1 MFGNK
6 KTKSPS
12 GETGP
17 AEDLVQVVEN
27 YAAQADAAADLA
39 EVDTRHLDQPTA
51 NPAAVATLNA
61 ERDRAARE
69 RITLDYERE
78 RVRERDEHNQ
88 LLEQIAQRR
97 HHARA
102 VGERSSRAVTEGLAD
117 ADEAS
122 AQLATI
128 REFEAESSPAAAS
141 TWLTRASRVWRRE
154 EFAYALVGSALSAMG
169 IAALVMVTGL
179 PWWGAALVAAAVEVV
194 LTVRVI
200 RLIGQR
206 AALAERHKGR
216 QLSEAGRGADGFLR
230 WQIIGLLATSV
241 LVNVV
246 GLVAATGVL
255 GLLGVLGAVGAAVA
269 SWSAAQVSVAVTE
282 TVRSNVAS
290 WQGEHWAAE
299 RAGLAERASGSHIPT
314 PEAASPAQAG
324 TGQEPD
330 RVEDAVRAALEQ
342 VSEERL
348 AALAEQ
354 GTDALAVMLAH
365 RGGGGTPTAGG
376 GGTGG
381 GTPLEPGAEPAREQQ
396 VEAEP
401 VDNRVR
407 VLRAI
412 CDPVHG
418 AGPHAQ
424 NAEIARELNL
434 SRTAVR
440 NHRKALAAEG
450 HQVFAPVKTTDQ

>member
-6 KTKSPS
+6 KTSPS
-12 GETGP
+12 GETTGP
-17 AEDLVQVVEN
+17 AEDLAQVVET
-27 YAAQADAAADLA
+27 YAARADAAADLA
-39 EVDTRHLDQPTA
+39 EVDTRHLDTPTA

-78 RVRERDEHNQ
+78 RVRDRDEHDQ

-97 HHARA
+97 HYATA
-102 VGERSSRAVTEGLAD
+102 VGERSSRAVSEGLAD

-128 REFEAESSPAAAS
+128 REFEAEASPAAAS
-141 TWLTRASRVWRRE
+141 TWLTRAARGWRRE
-154 EFAYALVGSALSAMG
+154 EFAYALVGSVLSAMG
-169 IAALVMVTGL
+169 IAALVMVAGL
-179 PWWGAALVAAAVEVV
+179 PWWGAAVVAAGVETV

-216 QLSEAGRGADGFLR
+216 QLSEAGRRADGFLR
-230 WQIIGLLATSV
+230 WQIIGLLAASV
-241 LVNVV
+241 LVNAV
-246 GLVAATGVL
+246 GLFAATGVL

-282 TVRSNVAS
+282 TVRSNVSS

-299 RAGLAERASGSHIPT
+299 RAGLAERAAGTHIPT
-314 PEAASPAQAG
+314 PESPASPGAG
-324 TGQEPD
+324 TAAGPGLEQ
-330 RVEDAVRAALEQ
+330 AVRAALEQ
-342 VSEERL
+342 LSEERL

-365 RGGGGTPTAGG
+365 RGGGGTPAAGG

-401 VDNRVR
+401 VDNRER

-418 AGPHAQ
+418 LGASAQ